1 MSGAEA
7 EISRLR
13 EEITQLRALN
23 NLNQEVNS
31 QLGQNVERLKAI
43 LRLLIED
50 RRAERS
56 AFQAE
61 MHRMHLSREEGLRGF
76 FRVAREALPD
86 HHQVLENILQGLIQ
100 GSPEVFPT
108 PFAG

>member
-1 MSGAEA
+1 MSEAEM
-7 EISRLR
+7 EISRLKGD
-13 EEITQLRALN
+13 ITQLRALN
-23 NLNQEVNS
+23 SLNQGVNS
-31 QLGQNVERLKAI
+31 QLEQNVERLKAI

-56 AFQAE
+56 VFQAE

-86 HHQVLENILQGLIQ
+86 HHQVLENILQGLLQ
-100 GSPEVFPT
+100 GSPEVFPS